1 MNELALIIEPD
12 PDEIDA
18 AGVYVEGT
26 IGDRPYRFLL
36 DTGAATSSVVADD
49 ITAAFPRAGEHK
61 SSGVFAP
68 SHNDLITVPR
78 LTVGPIE
85 RAPFTLTRTPRDAPG
100 ISSLIGMDVL
110 KDFCCHFL
118 FDENRVLLDNDTA
131 FGADAPR
138 HDLIFD
144 SKFHPYIMVTFEDGA
159 QAQTVWDTGSANGS
173 GHGVHR
179 PASGAVHARRTF
191 NWHGRD
197 RDGSRDADVCHGRI
211 GHGRRSVPGGAGG
224 GRRSVAR
231 ERDDRAAHGHDPGL
245 QPNAARGLAVRLPA
259 RKMVRFGASD
269 GVTRHHLAS
278 ITRRDRACPTL
289 GAPRPV
295 PRGVVTIDMEHNGVI
310 FARER
315 HGS

>member
-159 QAQTVWDTGSANGS
+159 QAQTVWDTGAALTVVDTAFIGQ
-173 GHGVHR
+173 H
-179 PASGAVHARRTF
+179 PALFTPA
-191 NWHGRD
+191 GRSI
-197 RDGSRDADVCHGRI
+197 GTDATGTEAETPMYVMAA
-211 GHGRRSVPGGAGG
+211 SVMGGEAF
-224 GRRSVAR
+224 
-231 ERDDRAAHGHDPGL
+231 P
-245 QPNAARGLAVRLPA
+245 AVRVA
-259 RKMVRFGASD
+259 
-269 GVTRHHLAS
+269 GVDLSPVNAMIERRMDMILGYSLTRHADWLF
-278 ITRRDRACPTL
+278 DFPRAKWSVSARPT
-289 GAPRPV
+289 A
-295 PRGVVTIDMEHNGVI
+295 
-310 FARER
+310 
-315 HGS
+315 